1 MEIRETL
8 ILFKDECV
16 LDEEMLEGEEAYVC
30 KRCGYVLPRR
40 DAVVSGWDAEGS
52 TTHVHC
58 PRCGKIIA
66 RYVEQER
73 RKRLELDRI
82 DKVLFILPFLTLADM
97 VSTEFSLMF
106 GGMEGG
112 PIARPVYEQYGQLGL
127 IALTIFSFFAS
138 LGCIWFLRYA
148 KTRIIHGEGSK
159 LNRVALMVAIIF
171 FFLGEAYIIGV
182 VVQNFLVPSPLPSMT
197 LLAIQYGVTLAYFVS
212 VSFFTRTE
220 MKQFIW
226 D

>member
-1 MEIRETL
+1 MPERE
-8 ILFKDECV
+8 EV
-16 LDEEMLEGEEAYVC
+16 YVC
-30 KRCGYVLPRR
+30 KRCGYVLPKR

-73 RKRLELDRI
+73 RNRLELDRI
-82 DKVLFILPFLTLADM
+82 DKVLFILPFLTLADG

-112 PIARPVYEQYGQLGL
+112 PIAGPVYEQYGQLGL
-127 IALTIFSFFAS
+127 MALTIFAFFVS
-138 LGCIWFLRYA
+138 LGCVWFLRYA
-148 KTRIIHGEGSK
+148 KRRIRQGERSK
-159 LNRVALMVAIIF
+159 LNRIVLVYAIF
-171 FFLGEAYIIGV
+171 FFFFLEAYIMGV
-182 VVQNFLVPSPLPSMT
+182 VVQNFLVPPPLPSLT

-220 MKQFIW
+220 MKRLMRDQARAK
-226 D
+226 

>member
-1 MEIRETL
+1 L
-8 ILFKDECV
+8 V
-16 LDEEMLEGEEAYVC
+16 EEMVDREEVYVC
-30 KRCGYVLPRR
+30 KRCGYVLPKR
-40 DAVVSGWDAEGS
+40 DAVVAGWDAEGS

-73 RKRLELDRI
+73 RNRLELDRI
-82 DKVLFILPFLTLADM
+82 DKVLFILPFLTLADG

-112 PIARPVYEQYGQLGL
+112 PIAGPVYEQYGQLGL
-127 IALTIFSFFAS
+127 MALTIFAFFVS
-138 LGCIWFLRYA
+138 LGCVWFLRYA
-148 KTRIIHGEGSK
+148 KRRIRQGERSK
-159 LNRVALMVAIIF
+159 LNRIVLVYAIF
-171 FFLGEAYIIGV
+171 FFFFLEAYIMGV
-182 VVQNFLVPSPLPSMT
+182 VVQNFLVPPPLPSLT

-220 MKQFIW
+220 MKRLMRDQARAK
-226 D
+226 